1 MSDSSVEP
9 GLAVVDI
16 QSAPSIAEGM
26 KMFGSAAIP
35 FIVRGV
41 TAFDLDYDQF
51 KERAVKEGMTTF
63 AWDKRLQMVTDVRVA
78 SAIEQ
83 WEKGELELN
92 FTDSPI
98 PKYVRNGSIH
108 KDLLDIGV
116 DEDRIMLVLSK
127 ASAYTP
133 FHQDPID
140 GVPSGSGW
148 MWLLRGSKRWQFLP
162 FEHSDA
168 IIDPVMKALNDLP
181 TDELVRREDQRLWG
195 KLMQVHA
202 RAGDFVYFPPACSHR
217 VWTDEASIGVGGYI
231 RLPGDE
237 ERIQKAVAWYHRLGL
252 DPKLGIFRLAASNA
266 NCGP

>member
-41 TAFDLDYDQF
+41 TAFDLKFLNYHQF
-51 KERAVKEGMTTF
+51 RERAVKEGMTTF

-83 WEKGELELN
+83 WERGELELN

-98 PKYVRNGSIH
+98 PKYTSCIH

-116 DEDRIMLVLSK
+116 DEDSIMLVLSK
-127 ASAYTP
+127 AGAYTP

-148 MWLLRGSKRWQFLP
+148 MWLLRGSKR
-162 FEHSDA
+162 
-168 IIDPVMKALNDLP
+168 
-181 TDELVRREDQRLWG
+181 
-195 KLMQVHA
+195 
-202 RAGDFVYFPPACSHR
+202 
-217 VWTDEASIGVGGYI
+217 
-231 RLPGDE
+231 
-237 ERIQKAVAWYHRLGL
+237 
-252 DPKLGIFRLAASNA
+252 
-266 NCGP
+266 